1 MDKALTSAHLA
12 IPAETDM
19 YVPQMVGRRLKDPT
33 QAQAPI
39 QPPELLVVRRVQPPA
54 PEPKDPTPLP
64 APKPPPELRKPPAAP
79 DVPDFGFESIT
90 VPPAPEAKKPPPTD
104 FSFDRIEVVP
114 PPPAPKVP
122 VGDTDSD
129 DSWYCSLPEIAPP
142 PPPRPARDPRA
153 HAPIRPRLE
162 PIACTETTQV
172 VDASVLIDTVR
183 QRRTAKTLPMPARPL
198 SAPLVLG
205 VFAALAALFLPMTVA
220 LEGNRIFGILGVCVS
235 GLLLP
240 IAPLAWIAGL
250 AAERRRREQ
259 GLRTER
265 RVLVGRLLGQ
275 WGTMLLAA
283 EGTLGLFLVAAF
295 RITGK
300 FPISFWAP

>member
-1 MDKALTSAHLA
+1 VLLPLTA
-12 IPAETDM
+12 
-19 YVPQMVGRRLKDPT
+19 
-33 QAQAPI
+33 
-39 QPPELLVVRRVQPPA
+39 
-54 PEPKDPTPLP
+54 
-64 APKPPPELRKPPAAP
+64 
-79 DVPDFGFESIT
+79 
-90 VPPAPEAKKPPPTD
+90 
-104 FSFDRIEVVP
+104 
-114 PPPAPKVP
+114 
-122 VGDTDSD
+122 
-129 DSWYCSLPEIAPP
+129 
-142 PPPRPARDPRA
+142 
-153 HAPIRPRLE
+153 
-162 PIACTETTQV
+162 
-172 VDASVLIDTVR
+172 
-183 QRRTAKTLPMPARPL
+183 
-198 SAPLVLG
+198 
-205 VFAALAALFLPMTVA
+205 A